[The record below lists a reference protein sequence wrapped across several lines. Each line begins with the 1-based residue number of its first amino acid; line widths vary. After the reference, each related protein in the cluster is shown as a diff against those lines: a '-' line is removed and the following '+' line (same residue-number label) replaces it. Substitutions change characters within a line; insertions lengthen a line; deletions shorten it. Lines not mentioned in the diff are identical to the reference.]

1 MCDGLSYQEA
11 HTTTFAPASLGV
23 IKIVSKGDAGPNG
36 TKAAEFHYLLPPNEN
51 GAQEDDVGFEY

>member
-1 MCDGLSYQEA
+1 
-11 HTTTFAPASLGV
+11 V

-36 TKAAEFHYLLPPNEN
+36 RKAAEFRYLLPQNEN